1 MLLIFLLRVQNY
13 LLNPSLQLK
22 TQNFLLPMLMKFT
35 KQNIKPNQIILLLFL
50 LIIFLVGA
58 VPGYLQKHWAWKKPL
73 PVTTISQM
81 RQIRQ
86 KGLEIPGWQTK
97 NSKEILVSGE
107 KWLYQEVQLNSET
120 TAILLLRPQKDDK
133 DQPQVQWVDVKG
145 FHRWQTD
152 RDRLVQFTTLP
163 TNENQQSATVTAQF
177 FRGWNRQQTFAVLQW
192 YAWYPG
198 GSPDP
203 AKWFWLDQIAQWQ
216 GKRVPWVA
224 VSIQIPIEPLGNI
237 EPVLPQAKSLGQAV
251 QTALMSSSL
260 QGKKK

>member
-1 MLLIFLLRVQNY
+1 
-13 LLNPSLQLK
+13 
-22 TQNFLLPMLMKFT
+22 MLMKLA
-35 KQNIKPNQIILLLFL
+35 KQNIKLNQIILLLFL
-50 LIIFLVGA
+50 IIVLLVGA
-58 VPGYLQKHWAWKKPL
+58 VPGYLQKHWSWEKPL

-81 RQIRQ
+81 REIRK
-86 KGLEIPGWQTK
+86 KGLEIPGWQSK
-97 NSKEILVSGE
+97 ISKEVPVSRE
-107 KWLYQEVQLNSET
+107 KWLYQEVQIDPQT

-145 FHRWQTD
+145 FQRWQTD
-152 RDRLVQFTTLP
+152 RDRTVEFTIPPNDQNAQP
-163 TNENQQSATVTAQF
+163 TTVKAKY

-192 YAWYPG
+192 YAWYSG

-203 AKWFWLDQIAQWQ
+203 ASWFWSDQIAQWQ

-224 VSIQIPIEPLGNI
+224 VSIQIPIEPLGDI

-260 QGKKK
+260 QKNKN

>member
-1 MLLIFLLRVQNY
+1 
-13 LLNPSLQLK
+13 
-22 TQNFLLPMLMKFT
+22 MLMKLT
-35 KQNIKPNQIILLLFL
+35 KENIKLNHIILLLC
-50 LIIFLVGA
+50 LIILLLVGA
-58 VPGYLQKHWAWKKPL
+58 VPGYLQKHWAWEKPL

-81 RQIRQ
+81 RQVRKQ
-86 KGLEIPGWQTK
+86 GLELPGWQTK
-97 NSKEILVSGE
+97 TSKEVSVSGE
-107 KWLYQEVQLNSET
+107 KWLSQEIQIDPQI
-120 TAILLLRPQKDDK
+120 TAILLLRPQKSDK

-145 FHRWQTD
+145 FQRWQID
-152 RDRLVQFTTLP
+152 RDRLVQFTVP
-163 TNENQQSATVTAQF
+163 PKGENQQPAKVEAQF

-224 VSIQIPIEPLGNI
+224 VSIQIPIEPLGDI
-237 EPVLPQAKSLGQAV
+237 EPVLPQATSLGQAV

-260 QGKKK
+260 QRKKN